1 MQNTKGETQ
10 SHQERKRKMGKKN
23 RNNQNSR
30 KETFTISCSID
41 HGESIS
47 LRFPIALK
55 EDFLRCSYTE
65 EMQPVADLFKV
76 YSESPAEIQKAFK
89 QLLGV
94 KNNVRRFEQLT
105 MMLLVLR
112 ESLDCD

>member
-1 MQNTKGETQ
+1 
-10 SHQERKRKMGKKN
+10 MGKKN

-55 EDFLRCSYTE
+55 EDFLKCTYTE
-65 EMQPVADLFKV
+65 QMQPVADLFKV
-76 YSESPAEIQKAFK
+76 YSESSEEIRKSFR
-89 QLLGV
+89 QLLKV
-94 KNNVRRFEQLT
+94 KNDVRRFEQLT

-112 ESLDCD
+112 EFTDCD